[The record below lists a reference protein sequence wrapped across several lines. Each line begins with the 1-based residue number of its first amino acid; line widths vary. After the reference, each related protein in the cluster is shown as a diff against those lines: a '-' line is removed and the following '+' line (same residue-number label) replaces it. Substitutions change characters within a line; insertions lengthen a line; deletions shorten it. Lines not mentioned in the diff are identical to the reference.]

1 MRVLFTADW
10 HIKLGQKNVPIEW
23 QKNRYREL
31 IKQLNNISCDLMVIG
46 GDIFD
51 RLPTVEE
58 LELYFE
64 LVTCIKQNTFIF
76 DGNHEATKK
85 GATFLSRLKLVTKTI
100 NPLVSIIDNF
110 WCIKKPGVNIDII
123 PYCMLKEFEKEPREF
138 NGNILLTHVRG
149 EIPPHVKPEV
159 DLDIFNRW
167 KIVLAGD
174 LHSHSNCQRN
184 ILYPGSPLTTSFH
197 RNPVDSGVI
206 IIDTETLEWIFEKLK
221 LPQLLKKTITDKSE
235 AVATDYDH
243 TIYEIEGNIGDL
255 KNTSTDDLIAK
266 KIVKRQYTASLNL
279 GKRLPIREELRMY
292 LTEILNIP
300 NVDEI
305 IKEIDDYIKDTDME

>member
-1 MRVLFTADW
+1 MKLLFTADH
-10 HIKLGQKNVPIEW
+10 HIKLGQKNVPINW
-23 QKNRYREL
+23 QRNRYKEL
-31 IKQLNNISCDLMVIG
+31 FNQLNSISCNLMVIG

-64 LVTCIKQNTFIF
+64 LISDIKHTTLVFS
-76 DGNHEATKK
+76 GNHESVKK
-85 GATFLSRLKLVTKTI
+85 NTSFLSRLKKVTSTI
-100 NPLVSIIDNF
+100 NPLVSIIDDFYTLENMDF
-110 WCIKKPGVNIDII
+110 I
-123 PYCMLKEFEKEPREF
+123 PYNKLRETWPKF
-138 NGNILLTHVRG
+138 TGDICLSHFRA

-159 DLDIFNRW
+159 DLDLFNRW

-197 RNPVDSGVI
+197 RNPVDSGI
-206 IIDTETLEWIFEKLK
+206 ILIDTETLEWTFEKLK

-266 KIVKRQYTASLNL
+266 KIVKRQYTSSLNL

-305 IKEIDDYIKDTDME
+305 VKEIDDYIKDTDME

>member
-1 MRVLFTADW
+1 MKVLFTADW
-10 HIKLGQKNVPIEW
+10 HIKLGQKNVPIDW

-31 IKQLNNISCDLMVIG
+31 ISQLNSIPCDLMVIG

-64 LVTCIKQNTFIF
+64 LIAGIEHSTTIF
-76 DGNHEATKK
+76 AGNHESVKK
-85 GATFLSRLKLVTKTI
+85 STTFLSRLKKVTTAV
-100 NPLVSIIDNF
+100 NPKVTIIDDFYTLENMDF
-110 WCIKKPGVNIDII
+110 I
-123 PYCMLKEFEKEPREF
+123 PYNKLRCIWPEFTGDICLSHFRA
-138 NGNILLTHVRG
+138 
-149 EIPPHVKPEV
+149 EIPPHVKPEI
-159 DLDIFNRW
+159 DLDLFNRW

-206 IIDTETLEWIFEKLK
+206 LIDTETLEWTFEKLK

-255 KNTSTDDLIAK
+255 KNTNTDDLIAK
-266 KIVKRQYTASLNL
+266 KIVKRQYTSSLNL
-279 GKRLPIREELRMY
+279 GKRIPIREELRMY